1 MTPLS
6 SVKKFRDF
14 GFLVGITFPL
24 LFGFIFPF
32 LTKHEFRYWT
42 LAIGIILCML
52 SFISPKTLRYPYH
65 LWIKFGNLLG
75 FINSRII
82 LSIIFIFIMQPIAL
96 IMKLVRYDPL
106 KRGLNKSNSYREIR
120 KDDRIDLDK
129 IF

>member
-1 MTPLS
+1 MTPIS

-14 GFLVGITFPL
+14 GLLVGITFPL

-42 LAIGIILCML
+42 LAIGIILCTL

-75 FINSRII
+75 SINSRII
-82 LSIIFIFIMQPIAL
+82 LSIIFIFIMQPIAA
-96 IMKLVRYDPL
+96 IMKLLRYDPL
-106 KRGLNKSNSYREIR
+106 KRRLNKSNSYREIR